1 MKKKFKRKTYKGM
14 FRLIILGTIILI
26 ISLTFF
32 LIVKFNR
39 GINKTVEDLSEIE
52 IKRLTYDLI
61 NDKIT
66 NNILNKDN
74 LKDILLIYKNDK
86 KEILYVDF
94 DLDKAYKVLDKVT
107 NVLSDTYK
115 NIADSDI
122 SIAYLDKDLS
132 HSFNGFVLNIPIGS
146 LFKSTYFYN
155 LGPKIPI
162 KINFLGTILTNLE
175 TKVTNYGL
183 NNALVELFVYI
194 KFENEI
200 ISPFKRKK
208 IDMEYDTIIASMMI
222 EGEVPSFYNGVIEK
236 ESGLITK
243 SE

>member
-66 NNILNKDN
+66 NNILNKDT

-132 HSFNGFVLNIPIGS
+132 HSF
-146 LFKSTYFYN
+146 
-155 LGPKIPI
+155 
-162 KINFLGTILTNLE
+162 
-175 TKVTNYGL
+175 
-183 NNALVELFVYI
+183 
-194 KFENEI
+194 I
-200 ISPFKRKK
+200 I
-208 IDMEYDTIIASMMI
+208 
-222 EGEVPSFYNGVIEK
+222 
-236 ESGLITK
+236 
-243 SE
+243 